1 MNSYL
6 LRENVLTDNVLLVAS
21 KGMIFKNGIKAVVK
35 ENTFQNAWQDKET
48 IKNFRTEKSL
58 MKYLSKHYEKEVVED
73 LDFSD
78 TCLE

>member
-1 MNSYL
+1 MESFV

-21 KGMIFKNGIKAVVK
+21 KGKSFRSGIKAIIK

-48 IKNFRTEKSL
+48 IKKFRTEKSL
-58 MKYLSKHYEKEVVED
+58 MKYLNKHYKEVVED

-78 TCLE
+78 TCFK

>member
-48 IKNFRTEKSL
+48 VKNFRTEKSL
-58 MKYLSKHYEKEVVED
+58 MKYLNKHYKEVVED

-78 TCLE
+78 TCFK